1 MNKAITL
8 MIVVSCI
15 ALLAAPAAA
24 QQETP
29 TATANASLPDGS
41 PDSVELVITEN
52 IALVSHTQQNGQM
65 KLRFYSDNYETVT
78 IAPAIPSGSESGTI
92 ETSTHVLEQNAITKV
107 EVTTPGGVSMFTDDQ
122 SIHYIRPSSSALG
135 SGQIWGSDDLMAVG
149 FAVSLVFTLALA
161 WQILRARLGLGHGG
175 ERVA

>member
-1 MNKAITL
+1 

-29 TATANASLPDGS
+29 KTTATANASLPDGS

-52 IALVSHTQQNGQM
+52 IALVSYAQDDGQM

-78 IAPAIPSGSESGTI
+78 IAPAIPSSSESGTI
-92 ETSTHVLEQNAITKV
+92 ETSTHVLEKNAITKV
-107 EVTTPGGVSMFTDDQ
+107 EVTTPGGVTMFTDDQ
-122 SIHYIRPSSSALG
+122 SIHYIRPSPSAFG
-135 SGQIWGSDDLMAVG
+135 SGQTWGSDDLMAVG
-149 FAVSLVFTLALA
+149 VGVSLVFTLALV
-161 WQILRARLGLGHGG
+161 WQIVRARLGLGQGG
-175 ERVA
+175 ERIA